1 MKLLFPLGLWG
12 LLCVP
17 VIIIIY
23 ILKNKYNEQ
32 TVPSTY
38 LWTLSEK
45 FFKRRNPFSGLTGLI
60 NLILQILTVVL
71 VSLAIARPVFVLKN
85 AANSYCFILDCSG
98 SMNMESDGEIRFV
111 TAKEEIEDVIKKSSD
126 GSSYTLVTVQA
137 EANTVYQGLT
147 DKKLALNMLEDIEC
161 SDGSVDEGN
170 ALAVAQQYFEENPSL
185 LTYFFTD
192 KTYAEHNGVEIVD
205 LSSDG
210 DINYS
215 INDAEGTLTNG
226 TLSVRANVR
235 SYSGNESLTV
245 RLYVD
250 DRSVEAKTVEVT
262 EGTPAP
268 VEFTFKTEKYSS
280 FRMEIENEDCLLAD
294 NRIVAYNQSSQS
306 AYDILLVSE
315 TPFFFEAALDVL
327 TDSKVDVIKPSE
339 YAEQEGYGLY
349 IFHTYTPEK
358 LPDAAVWLI
367 NSSKSVP
374 DSGFGIRGI
383 IQLPKPEV
391 IEKSSSTASA
401 AKKLLEGVEGK
412 NIYISEYVKYSGMY
426 AKFTTLFSYDSN
438 PLVFAGVNALGNRQ
452 VVVGFDLHKADA
464 PLSTDF
470 VLLIGNF
477 LRYSCPDILDKTSYA
492 AGEEVLVNVTA
503 NVTNVKGISPSG
515 EEIYID
521 ASTDVGVLRLD
532 KVGTYTVRV
541 TTPDK
546 VEEYRLYSG
555 APAQESVVTSTEESF
570 SLVGERQF
578 EKTDGE
584 YDPLTII
591 FVLLAVVFAADWVV
605 YCYEKYQL
613 R

>member
-1 MKLLFPLGLWG
+1 MKFLFPLGLLG

-60 NLILQILTVVL
+60 NLILQILTVVFL
-71 VSLAIARPVFVLKN
+71 SLALARPVFILKN
-85 AANSYCFILDCSG
+85 AANSYCFIVDCSG
-98 SMNMESDGEIRFV
+98 SMNMERGGETRFSA
-111 TAKEEIEDVIKKSSD
+111 AKEEIEELIKKSSG
-126 GSSYTLVTVQA
+126 GSNYTLVTAQA
-137 EANTVYQGLT
+137 ETNTVYQGLT
-147 DKKLALNMLEDIEC
+147 DKKLALNMLADIEC
-161 SDGSVDEGN
+161 MDGSVNEGN
-170 ALAVAQQYFEENPSL
+170 ALVVAQRYFDENPSV
-185 LTYFFTD
+185 LTYLFTD
-192 KTYAEHNGVEIVD
+192 KEYTEHNGVEIVN
-205 LSSDG
+205 LGSNE

-215 INDAEGTLTNG
+215 INDGEGTLTNG
-226 TLSVRANVR
+226 VLSVRANVN
-235 SYSGNESLTV
+235 SYSGDERLTV
-245 RLYVD
+245 CLYVND
-250 DRSVEAKTVEVT
+250 KFAERKDVEVT
-262 EGTPAP
+262 AGTPSP

-280 FRMEIENEDCLLAD
+280 FRVEIENEDCLLSD
-294 NRIVAYNQSSQS
+294 NQIISYNQNSQS

-349 IFHTYTPEK
+349 IFHSYTPEK
-358 LPDAAVWLI
+358 LPDAAVWLV

-374 DSGFGIRGI
+374 DSGFGVRGI
-383 IQLPKPEV
+383 IELNKPAT

-412 NIYISEYVKYSGMY
+412 NIYLSEYVKYSGMY

-452 VVVGFDLHKADA
+452 VVVGFDLHKADVT
-464 PLSTDF
+464 LSTDF
-470 VLLIGNF
+470 ILLIGNF
-477 LRYSCPDILDKTSYA
+477 LRYSCPDILDKTSYV
-492 AGEEVLVNVTA
+492 AGEEVLVNVAA

-532 KVGTYTVRV
+532 KVGTYTIRV
-541 TTPDK
+541 TTRDK
-546 VEEYRLYSG
+546 VEEYKLYSG
-555 APAQESVVTSTEESF
+555 APAQESVVAATEESF
-570 SLVGERQF
+570 SLVGDRQF

-584 YDPLTII
+584 YDPLVII